1 MRIAY
6 RISVSIEMDDRFAE
20 QRLSAVLLLGTSFSG
35 FLQATNA
42 RRRSNRVQ
50 SPRLERERERERITE
65 NEKSVSILSSR
76 IESRMHGKR
85 GTRAWMR
92 KINSADVTSWIAF
105 PEGLFSET
113 CVFRNTLGYPLSL
126 SLNVI

>member
-1 MRIAY
+1 
-6 RISVSIEMDDRFAE
+6 MDDRFAE

-42 RRRSNRVQ
+42 RRRGNRVQ

-92 KINSADVTSWIAF
+92 KINSADVTSWI
-105 PEGLFSET
+105 GTRVS
-113 CVFRNTLGYPLSL
+113 
-126 SLNVI
+126 